1 MFLGLE
7 SFNLRQYPQL
17 ELHHDELMVGDIVL
31 VVFTI
36 GGYRSIDNINRACL
50 NVQFVVLLARSG
62 VGLCAETRLLL
73 DEDLSDEVPLG
84 VDDSTLTFAAVSL

>member
-1 MFLGLE
+1 MFLDLE

-31 VVFTI
+31 VIFTI

-50 NVQFVVLLARSG
+50 NGQFSVLLARSG
-62 VGLCAETRLLL
+62 VGLRAETRFLL

-84 VDDSTLTFAAVSL
+84 VDDSTPTFAAVSL